1 MKTFLKK
8 VQVFVLVALLSISN
22 LSYGQTLVPAKRQII
37 TAPQEASKIETYW
50 LAMNI
55 YYEAGNQPY
64 LGKVAVG
71 VVTLNR
77 KHDLRW
83 PKTIREVVTQP
94 AQFSWYN
101 PEAERAPKDKARW
114 EECYQIAKLLLT
126 KTPDNV
132 IIKLLE
138 GATFFHAV
146 YVKPDWSRNLDKV
159 VQIGDHIFYRT
170 RNDSREKRT

>member
-1 MKTFLKK
+1 MKAFLKK
-8 VQVFVLVALLSISN
+8 VQVFALVALLSITHT
-22 LSYGQTLVPAKRQII
+22 SYAQTSSAVKKQIN
-37 TAPQEASKIETYW
+37 TATQEASKIETYW

-64 LGKVAVG
+64 LGKIAVG
-71 VVTLNR
+71 IVTLNR
-77 KHDLRW
+77 VNDRRW

-101 PEAERAPKDKARW
+101 PNAERAPRNKTQW
-114 EECYQIAKLLLT
+114 EESQQIAKLLLT
-126 KTPDNV
+126 KTPDNA

-146 YVKPDWSRNLDKV
+146 YVKPDWSKNLDKV

-170 RNDSREKRT
+170 RNGNREKAA